1 MENERNNPTGGRS
14 MGIKINVFIVL
25 SLMTFFVFA
34 NGGPIFDYNIGS
46 TGNIR
51 FIKKSNL
58 KLLKEDLQI
67 NIEDEKTHF
76 KIKYIFQN
84 IGGDEKIQFAF
95 PMETKKEGVFYEG
108 EEVKKKIETFI
119 ERKKVDSYQI
129 SINRKKIN
137 YSKKSETIKLE
148 HEGYEIREWFVSE
161 VEFKKFEKAE
171 IFISYTIES
180 YRDIHLHSCST
191 QPKISERTLQYD
203 FSPASFF
210 GDGMVSDLNVVVD
223 FTDLKKING
232 KFIKSEGLEF
242 IEQKPGVIE
251 FTGKNI
257 DFNKVK
263 GVLLTYDIKSKD
275 RKEYIGAKRMLP
287 EKFKIIKPAIPLS
300 QLKRLFDFNA
310 ETSLCLEKENKIE
323 FLFDEANL
331 PGYGAIVLSN
341 HKADKFRIYSEV
353 YCSIQN
359 TDPIDEK
366 ISFEYSS
373 DKFRYCNLCSNSECE
388 IKERKNCNLLT
399 DCADDLF
406 DLGDY
411 DPTKVKECRLKIR
424 IETVEST
431 KNAPCIS
438 EILLLPHYQGD

>member
-1 MENERNNPTGGRS
+1 MVLKANIFS
-14 MGIKINVFIVL
+14 ILSFLVF
-25 SLMTFFVFA
+25 SLFA
-34 NGGPIFDYNIGS
+34 NGGPIFDYKIGS

-58 KLLKEDLQI
+58 KLVKEDLQI
-67 NIEDEKTHF
+67 NIKDEKAHF

-84 IGGDEKIQFAF
+84 IGGGETIKFAF
-95 PMETKKEGVFYEG
+95 PMETKKEGVFYDG

-119 ERKKVDSYQI
+119 EKKKVDSYQI
-129 SINRKKIN
+129 SVNRKNIS
-137 YSKKSETIKLE
+137 YSKKSETVKLE
-148 HEGYEIREWFVSE
+148 NGGYEIREWFVSE
-161 VEFKKFEKAE
+161 VEFKKLEKAE

-180 YRDIHLHSCST
+180 YREIYLYSCSA
-191 QPKISERTLQYD
+191 QPKISKRTLRYD

-210 GDGMVSDLNVVVD
+210 GDGTVSDLNVVVD
-223 FTDLKKING
+223 FSGLKKING

-242 IEQKPGVIE
+242 IKQKPGVVK

-263 GVLLTYDIKSKD
+263 DVLLTYDIKSKD

-300 QLKRLFDFNA
+300 QLKRLFDFNS
-310 ETSLCLEKENKIE
+310 ETSLCLEKDNEIE

-331 PGYGAIVLSN
+331 PGYGAIFLSN
-341 HKADKFRIYSEV
+341 KRNAKCKIHSKV
-353 YCSIQN
+353 HCSRQD
-359 TDPIDEK
+359 TEFIDER
-366 ISFEYSS
+366 ISFEYSFNE
-373 DKFRYCNLCSNSECE
+373 FRDCDLCNNSKCE
-388 IKERKNCNLLT
+388 MKERKNCHFLT

-411 DPTKVKECRLKIR
+411 DPTKVKECALKIK
-424 IETVEST
+424 IKPIDST
-431 KNAPCIS
+431 ANDACCIS
-438 EILLLPHYQGD
+438 EIILLPHYQGD